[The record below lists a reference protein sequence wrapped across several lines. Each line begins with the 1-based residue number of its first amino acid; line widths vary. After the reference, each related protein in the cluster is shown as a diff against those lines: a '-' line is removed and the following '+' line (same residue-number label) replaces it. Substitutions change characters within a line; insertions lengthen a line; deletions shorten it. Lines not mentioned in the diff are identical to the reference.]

1 MVERFQGAGAAT
13 LMALYGESGPLMA
26 IQRGRL
32 HGVSPFAARTRLLGS
47 RFSDVLRKAENVYD
61 VAAQG
66 VRNVRDVSRM
76 DPDGVV
82 ITNAS
87 DEEPGYPV
95 RRPIGWRKWWLPG
108 LTLAVLVLYGKV
120 SAIEKRRA

>member
-1 MVERFQGAGAAT
+1 MTERLKGAGAAT
-13 LMALYGESGPLMA
+13 LMALYGEAGPLMA

-32 HGVSPFAARTRLLGS
+32 RGVSPFAARNKLLGS
-47 RFSDVLRKAENVYD
+47 RFSDVLSKAQNVYD

-66 VRNVRDVSRM
+66 VRNVRDVARM
-76 DPDGVV
+76 DPSGVV
-82 ITNAS
+82 ITNTS
-87 DEEPGYPV
+87 DQYPAYPV

-120 SAIEKRRA
+120 SALERKRP